1 MEELEELFPGV
12 TFTEIIPG
20 VQYKDTHGNVYGK
33 LENEGWK
40 FFPKPVPRT
49 PPLQIISHYIVETRE
64 CYLEE
69 LYKAFTNGTTCW
81 KYMYYWE
88 EEVYDA
94 IKDFKEPVYYKGAD
108 AKEHFKELKISK
120 VRPESAW
127 DAWRKRHNE
136 ILKSCEEYEGMH

>member
-1 MEELEELFPGV
+1 MADIKEVFP
-12 TFTEIIPG
+12 
-20 VQYKDTHGNVYGK
+20 DWGK
-33 LENEGWK
+33 WSPP
-40 FFPKPVPRT
+40 PKP
-49 PPLQIISHYIVETRE
+49 PPLVLSHYIIDTQS
-64 CYLEE
+64 CYITGIYR

-81 KYMYYWE
+81 KYKYYWE
-88 EEVYDA
+88 EEVYDV
-94 IKDFKEPVYYKGAD
+94 IKDFKEPVYLNDYYRNSVNVVD